1 MKLQPNEIRD
11 ICKTL
16 EQGKTLQDAYRF
28 MLFDEKREV
37 ELVWNGKTDEVIA
50 VMEFLS
56 IMAIRPDFPKD

>member
-37 ELVWNGKTDEVIA
+37 ELVWNGTTDEVIA
-50 VMEFLS
+50 EWSF
-56 IMAIRPDFPKD
+56 